1 MATDVHPVGPAAD
14 PAIPPRFPGRPI
26 VGAGLDLQRD
36 FLGTLLAIAADPAP
50 VTRVSAGPPG
60 WRREFYLT
68 NHPDAV
74 GPVLGAPDRWVKQ
87 TPAYSVVRQT
97 LGDGMLTAEGE
108 DWRRQRRFLAP
119 VFTPRRIAGPYADI
133 MVDETARLAD
143 RWTEAAN
150 DGRTVDVHADMV
162 ELTAR
167 IIGRI
172 LFGADMTEA
181 VRRIMRVAFVNEALM
196 RRGLAPHPIPL
207 AVPTPGNR
215 RLVAGLREIRS
226 VVGDVIADRRRRD
239 PSGRPGD
246 DGSSQDMLSL
256 LLHARD
262 AENPTDRLTDREV
275 ADQVLIF
282 LLAGHETTASTLA
295 CGLVELARSPHW
307 QSVLHAEIDALDGAP
322 GSADLPRLVWTGRA
336 VRESL
341 RLYPAAHTLGR
352 RALRE
357 ETLCGYAIPAGS
369 DVLISPWVLHRSP
382 RIWPEPSCFDPA
394 RFDLPDGALPGG
406 SRHAWMPFGSGPH
419 TCVGMQLAMTEA
431 PVVLAGLLRRFELAT
446 ELTSVPLTAAVSL
459 RPSQRSPSAFGRADV
474 DPCAE
479 VTRSEIFISP
489 GEPATVTRRHSVTRP
504 SSVQRFLLRDGTF
517 SLFRFYARWPV
528 WSVVPDFGFPLS
540 VVVCRRRERERW
552 LPPFAVPGVGPGCW
566 CAPE

>member
-1 MATDVHPVGPAAD
+1 MATDVQPIGPAAE

-50 VTRVSAGPPG
+50 VTKVVAGPPG
-60 WRREFYLT
+60 WRREFFLT
-68 NHPDAV
+68 NDPEAV
-74 GPVLGAPDRWVKQ
+74 GPILSAPDRWVKQ
-87 TPAYSVVRQT
+87 TATYEVVRQT

-108 DWRRQRRFLAP
+108 SWRRQRRFLAP
-119 VFTPRRIAGPYADI
+119 VFTPRRIAGSYADI
-133 MVDETARLAD
+133 MIDETALLAN
-143 RWTEAAN
+143 RWAFAA
-150 DGRTVDVHADMV
+150 DSGTTVDVHSDMV

-172 LFGADMTEA
+172 LFGADMTDA
-181 VRRIMRVAFVNEALM
+181 IRRIMAVAFVNEALM
-196 RRGLAPHPIPL
+196 RRGLVPHPIPL

-226 VVGDVIADRRRRD
+226 VVRDVIAQRRLRD
-239 PSGRPGD
+239 PHGRQGGD
-246 DGSSQDMLSL
+246 GAQDMLTL

-307 QSVLHAEIDALDGAP
+307 QSVLHSEIAALDGPA

-352 RALRE
+352 RAVSDE
-357 ETLCGYAIPAGS
+357 ILCSYWIPAGT

-382 RIWPEPSCFDPA
+382 RIWPDPERFDPT
-394 RFDLPDGALPGG
+394 RFDLPDGVLPGG
-406 SRHAWMPFGSGPH
+406 SKHAWVPFGSGPH

-431 PVVLAGLLRRFELAT
+431 PLVLAGLLRRFELAT
-446 ELTSVPLTAAVSL
+446 EVTSVPLTAAVSL
-459 RPSQRSPSAFGRADV
+459 RPS
-474 DPCAE
+474 
-479 VTRSEIFISP
+479 
-489 GEPATVTRRHSVTRP
+489 EPLPV
-504 SSVQRFLLRDGTF
+504 
-517 SLFRFYARWPV
+517 SLCSR
-528 WSVVPDFGFPLS
+528 
-540 VVVCRRRERERW
+540 
-552 LPPFAVPGVGPGCW
+552 
-566 CAPE
+566 

>member
-1 MATDVHPVGPAAD
+1 MGTPAHIVDRPAAG
-14 PAIPPRFPGRPI
+14 PVTPPRFRGRPI

-36 FLGTLLAIAADPAP
+36 FLGTLLTIADSPDPI
-50 VTRVSAGPPG
+50 VRVVAGPPG

-68 NHPDAV
+68 SHPDAV
-74 GPVLGAPDRWVKQ
+74 GPILGAPDRWVKQ
-87 TPAYSVVRQT
+87 TATYEVVRQT
-97 LGDGMLTAEGE
+97 LGDGMLTAEGD

-133 MVDETARLAD
+133 MVEETAELGD
-143 RWTEAAN
+143 RWERAATA
-150 DGRTVDVHADMV
+150 GRTVDVHADMV
-162 ELTAR
+162 QLTGR

-172 LFGADMTEA
+172 LFGADVTEA
-181 VRRIMRVAFVNEALM
+181 IRRIMRVAFVNEALM
-196 RRGLAPHPIPL
+196 RRGLLPHPMPL

-226 VVGDVIADRRRRD
+226 VVADVIANRRRRD
-239 PSGRPGD
+239 PRGENRGA
-246 DGSSQDMLSL
+246 SSQDMLSL

-295 CGLVELARSPHW
+295 CGLIELARSPHW
-307 QSVLHAEIDALDGAP
+307 QAVLHSELDDLGHPP

-352 RALRE
+352 RARGDE
-357 ETLCGYAIPAGS
+357 ILCGYAIPAGS

-382 RIWPEPSCFDPA
+382 RIWPEPDRFDPT
-394 RFDLPDGALPGG
+394 RFDLPEGALPGG
-406 SRHAWMPFGSGPH
+406 SRHAWVPFGAGPH

-431 PVVLAGLLRRFELAT
+431 SLVLAGLLRRFELAT
-446 ELTSVPLTAAVSL
+446 PVESVPLTAAVSL
-459 RPSQRSPSAFGRADV
+459 RPS
-474 DPCAE
+474 
-479 VTRSEIFISP
+479 
-489 GEPATVTRRHSVTRP
+489 EPLPIR
-504 SSVQRFLLRDGTF
+504 LR
-517 SLFRFYARWPV
+517 LR
-528 WSVVPDFGFPLS
+528 
-540 VVVCRRRERERW
+540 
-552 LPPFAVPGVGPGCW
+552 
-566 CAPE
+566 